1 MWPGH
6 CCHCNPAS
14 PCSCVKVTSSEVCL
28 AAGVSLGDGSVSM
41 TKVCEPCES
50 GVNLCESV
58 RFWYE
63 HLTTTR
69 EPMRTHANPMRTWCE
84 HGANTART
92 SRISRKSRES
102 GVNLA
107 NLVRIWCEPG
117 ANCPPSDSEI
127 RSHTCHFYYVLV
139 SPRRR
144 RNNFGPSRTWREP
157 VRIW

>member
-1 MWPGH
+1 MH
-6 CCHCNPAS
+6 FLRS
-14 PCSCVKVTSSEVCL
+14 RI
-28 AAGVSLGDGSVSM
+28 
-41 TKVCEPCES
+41 CEPCES

-144 RNNFGPSRTWREP
+144 RKIFGPSRTWREP